1 MVANFIPSPVG
12 GKACRANA
20 IAEHSD
26 ACLKPPTITYVILAG
41 PGPHPGKEPNE
52 TPKAIRSFACAGRE
66 QKRVSLPL
74 YWPSLSLCLL
84 AVVYG

>member
-20 IAEHSD
+20 FAEHSD

-41 PGPHPGKEPNE
+41 PGPHPGKEQM
-52 TPKAIRSFACAGRE
+52 KLQSDS
-66 QKRVSLPL
+66 V
-74 YWPSLSLCLL
+74 LCLR
-84 AVVYG
+84 GS